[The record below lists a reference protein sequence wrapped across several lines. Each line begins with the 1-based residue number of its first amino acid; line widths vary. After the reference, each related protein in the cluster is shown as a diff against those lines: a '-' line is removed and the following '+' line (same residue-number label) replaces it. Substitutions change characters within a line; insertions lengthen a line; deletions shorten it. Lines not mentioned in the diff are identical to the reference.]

1 MDPEMSAVKQT
12 DPPGPV
18 HAAAPSANRWTID
31 TDTVGGY
38 DLPAGASVSRCPYVT
53 HRLPEF
59 WEWPDEFRPERFAA
73 GARARPL
80 PPSSPRPYHPSHK
93 PRGIKLTRPPRL
105 PASSP
110 RQTLKKLN
118 LTK

>member
-38 DLPAGASVSRCPYVT
+38 DLPAGASVSLCPYVT

-73 GARARPL
+73 GARAGRLRSSGLRSNHLSYRPGGINVL
-80 PPSSPRPYHPSHK
+80 GRAVVRSSSLGK
-93 PRGIKLTRPPRL
+93 P
-105 PASSP
+105 
-110 RQTLKKLN
+110 LKSLI
-118 LTK
+118 

>member
-38 DLPAGASVSRCPYVT
+38 DLPAGASVSLCPYVT

-73 GARARPL
+73 GARAGRLRSSGLRSNHLSYRPGGIIV
-80 PPSSPRPYHPSHK
+80 PGPAVVRSSSLGK
-93 PRGIKLTRPPRL
+93 P
-105 PASSP
+105 
-110 RQTLKKLN
+110 LKSLI
-118 LTK
+118 